1 MKRSFIVLIVLGFLL
16 SIPMLLWKV
25 EPITQGKVL
34 DKEELNIQ
42 DNLKLWAF
50 NSRPFIVV
58 QATPRCHNKQ
68 TAFNIVVRLYIDK
81 EIFLLKS
88 QDVIC
93 SSSLKNIKV
102 IPELDI
108 PKFQTI
114 SKLEII
120 STSKLENYKVV
131 WYNAQP

>member
-1 MKRSFIVLIVLGFLL
+1 MKKSFIVLIVLGLLL
-16 SIPMLLWKV
+16 SVPILLWKV

-34 DKEELNIQ
+34 DNEELNIQ

-68 TAFNIVVRLYIDK
+68 KTFNIVVRLYIDK
-81 EIFLLKS
+81 EIFILKS